1 MSSKVHQKKWLSL
14 TEEEVRLLESAD
26 TPTVLHQKILL
37 KKAFYDGLNKG
48 ESVIPVH
55 FDSPLQEEVKAWWK
69 SLHGAYLSAKK
80 IGEFVNWIEEETH
93 PRPSSE
99 FDFELLV

>member
-1 MSSKVHQKKWLSL
+1 MNIHVIPYNAARCYLDMSSKVHQKKWLSL

-37 KKAFYDGLNKG
+37 K
-48 ESVIPVH
+48 
-55 FDSPLQEEVKAWWK
+55 KAWWK